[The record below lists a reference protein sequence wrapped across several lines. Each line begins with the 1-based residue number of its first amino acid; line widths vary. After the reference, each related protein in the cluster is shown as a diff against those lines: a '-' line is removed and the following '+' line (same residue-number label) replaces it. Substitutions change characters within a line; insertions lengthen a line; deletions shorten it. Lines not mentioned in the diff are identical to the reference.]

1 MKTSDD
7 SLFQL
12 RVRVADNVL
21 SQKTGDEYVLYN
33 MNDGTYFGLDE
44 MGAEMWNSIT
54 TQPTIQL
61 SFNSLL
67 SSFNVDPDR
76 LENDLRAF
84 VANVSKN
91 GLIRLSGSSEEE

>member
-1 MKTSDD
+1 MKSSED

-12 RVRVADNVL
+12 RVTVADNVL

-33 MNDGTYFGLDE
+33 TNDGTYFGLDE
-44 MGAEMWNSIT
+44 VGAEMWNSIT
-54 TQPTIQL
+54 THPTIQL

-67 SSFNVDPDR
+67 GSFNVEPER

-91 GLIRLSGSSEEE
+91 GLIRLSGSSEEG